1 MGRPQRGP
9 AGDPPG
15 FRLCYRGR
23 AGGCPGPPLGQS
35 PALPRPFA
43 PTRWRHSTAH
53 PPPPRPPIGCARASP
68 WQRAGNKSLPLHPSA
83 PPAISGVSPQT
94 LPFPFSVLPG
104 LCPEAGG
111 GGGVSS
117 GGEAPTR
124 VCVKAGPEQEDR
136 SGGKGGETGA
146 KPKSRCDRGRAEPFA
161 KAASVT
167 PPLPDPNTR
176 RFLLP
181 LPLISFLF
189 HHPNPRAGGCCA
201 VCGPRC
207 PFRGNSVTRNS
218 PRENAV
224 AVSKVDRQVL
234 AWSGAA
240 ACDSNI
246 WLA

>member
-1 MGRPQRGP
+1 MGRRVIPRGFGSVTG
-9 AGDPPG
+9 AGPGGVRVPPSGGLRRCRVPSRPPG
-15 FRLCYRGR
+15 GAIAPRIHRR
-23 AGGCPGPPLGQS
+23 R
-35 PALPRPFA
+35 ALPLAAPARRLGNALATSPSPSIPQPLPPFLGS
-43 PTRWRHSTAH
+43 PPEHS
-53 PPPPRPPIGCARASP
+53 RSP
-68 WQRAGNKSLPLHPSA
+68 SRFSPVSA
-83 PPAISGVSPQT
+83 PRR
-94 LPFPFSVLPG
+94 
-104 LCPEAGG
+104 GG

-207 PFRGNSVTRNS
+207 PFRGNSVARNS

-234 AWSGAA
+234 AWSRAA